1 MRGGNSAT
9 VAAGR
14 ADRRGIRDRVD
25 GGDKEHQTDQPDGI
39 FIFQSILET
48 KEAIPLASTP
58 IHSNNGNTFHAP
70 IPRALSQT
78 NRRDIL
84 PEHAVAPQRANGS
97 CTGDILYLRHSAA
110 EFHKIDQACD

>member
-1 MRGGNSAT
+1 MQGGNSAT

-25 GGDKEHQTDQPDGI
+25 GGDKQHQTDQPDGI
-39 FIFQSILET
+39 FIFQSILER

-58 IHSNNGNTFHAP
+58 IHGNNDNTFHAR

-78 NRRDIL
+78 DRRDIL

-97 CTGDILYLRHSAA
+97 RSDDILYLRHSAA
-110 EFHKIDQACD
+110 EFHKIDQGCG